1 MTDAHREDL
10 AAELE
15 RRFTTDTSR
24 VVLGDRKLSLLR
36 PKSFDDLLSE
46 EDFARDDRLPY
57 WADLWPSS
65 QVLAR
70 RVLGERGDGQT
81 ILELGCGLGLVTV
94 AAMLAGFDVTATDY
108 YEDALRFTRLNALR
122 AVGREPRTR
131 LLDWRHLP
139 EDLGTFSHVVAADV
153 LYERT
158 YGALMA
164 EVIAR
169 SLSDGGRALIAD
181 PGRIAVDSFLV
192 ECAGRNLEVVEAVVH
207 PYEEGEAI
215 RQRVTIFEL
224 RRKLT
229 R

>member
-1 MTDAHREDL
+1 
-10 AAELE
+10 
-15 RRFTTDTSR
+15 
-24 VVLGDRKLSLLR
+24 
-36 PKSFDDLLSE
+36 
-46 EDFARDDRLPY
+46 
-57 WADLWPSS
+57 
-65 QVLAR
+65 
-70 RVLGERGDGQT
+70 
-81 ILELGCGLGLVTV
+81 
-94 AAMLAGFDVTATDY
+94 
-108 YEDALRFTRLNALR
+108 
-122 AVGREPRTR
+122 
-131 LLDWRHLP
+131 
-139 EDLGTFSHVVAADV
+139 VVAADV